1 MGSQESVAVGGGGAP
16 AYPLLTSSHP
26 HSLLIL
32 TPTRPS
38 HAHHPAACSVKSLVI
53 VVMLVTT
60 LLVVVWCAAEHGAT
74 SPGSE
79 DSPSNTVQDTHKYY
93 NLSVYQN
100 NAAQSFDKNF
110 IDMENAEIKHGLSN
124 TMVGAESVKPLFSF
138 PFYGHMVEEF
148 FITTHGF
155 LSLSPRLHDYIY
167 KTQYIAPL
175 RIKLDPSRSN
185 SSTISVLSLPD
196 RLTVEWSNV
205 SVMAD
210 AEHPSGGAFTF
221 QVTLRP
227 NGDIVFVYIEVQP
240 VLTTAALYDHEPVAG
255 ISDAF
260 LLHGSELHLYSK
272 INIDN
277 VMINTRTVA
286 TFSARPTCI
295 AQTSCGQC
303 VELTRT
309 SEFGCLWCEASGHCS
324 DGADRLREHW
334 NYQEC
339 HLTNTTTCSKDQSGQ
354 SGHTEWR
361 TSSLSY
367 SSEGLQTSTL
377 VSAVVS
383 SVCVLLLVILF
394 IIFIYLYG
402 KYNQETT
409 IGRYIKTMQESYQQF
424 GGDKSKFKSF
434 PSLELG
440 KKISEKAKAK
450 VKPARE
456 FVNPHPGVNNNN
468 VITASV

>member
-53 VVMLVTT
+53 VAMLVTT

-74 SPGSE
+74 SPGAD
-79 DSPSNTVQDTHKYY
+79 DSPSNVVQDTHKYY

-100 NAAQSFDKNF
+100 NAAKSFDKNF
-110 IDMENAEIKHGLSN
+110 IDMESAEIKHGLSN

-138 PFYGHMVEEF
+138 PFYGHVVEEF

-196 RLTVEWSNV
+196 RLPVEWSNV

-210 AEHPSGGAFTF
+210 AEHPAGGAFTF
-221 QVTLRP
+221 QVTLYP

-240 VLTTAALYDHEPVAG
+240 VLTRAALYDHEPVAG

-272 INIDN
+272 INIEN
-277 VMINTRTVA
+277 VKINTRTVA
-286 TFSARPTCI
+286 VFKALPTCI
-295 AQTSCGQC
+295 AQPDCGACVSLRQRSPFQC
-303 VELTRT
+303 M
-309 SEFGCLWCEASGHCS
+309 WCEAAGHCS
-324 DGADRLREHW
+324 DGADRLRENW
-334 NYQEC
+334 NEAQC
-339 HLTNTTTCSKDQSGQ
+339 HLSNTTTCDAA
-354 SGHTEWR
+354 HTEYR
-361 TSSLSY
+361 TSVRS
-367 SSEGLQTSTL
+367 GAATKVQASTV

-383 SVCVLLLVILF
+383 SICVVILVILF
-394 IIFIYLYG
+394 IVFIYLYA
-402 KYNQETT
+402 KYNEETSL
-409 IGRYIKTMQESYQQF
+409 GRQLKSLQQSYQQF
-424 GGDKSKFKSF
+424 GDKSQSKLKTLS
-434 PSLELG
+434 SLELG
-440 KKISEKAKAK
+440 KKISEKAKATKAK
-450 VKPARE
+450 VKPPSNE
-456 FVNPHPGVNNNN
+456 FVNPHPMVNNNN
-468 VITASV
+468 VITASM

>member
-1 MGSQESVAVGGGGAP
+1 MLAP
-16 AYPLLTSSHP
+16 
-26 HSLLIL
+26 
-32 TPTRPS
+32 
-38 HAHHPAACSVKSLVI
+38 V
-53 VVMLVTT
+53 
-60 LLVVVWCAAEHGAT
+60 LLVACLAAEHGAT
-74 SPGSE
+74 TPPV
-79 DSPSNTVQDTHKYY
+79 PSNTVQDIHKYY

-196 RLTVEWSNV
+196 RFTVEWSNV

-210 AEHPSGGAFTF
+210 AEHPSGGSFTF
-221 QVTLRP
+221 QATLRP
-227 NGDIVFVYIEVQP
+227 NGDIVFVYIEVQQI
-240 VLTTAALYDHEPVAG
+240 LSTAALYDHEPVAG

-277 VMINTRTVA
+277 TMINTRTVA

-295 AQTSCGQC
+295 SKRSCGEC
-303 VELTRT
+303 VSLARA
-309 SEFGCLWCEASGHCS
+309 SDFGCMWCEATGHCS
-324 DGADRLREHW
+324 DGADRLRERW
-334 NYQEC
+334 NTNQC
-339 HLTNTTTCSKDQSGQ
+339 HLTNTTTCSEELQN
-354 SGHTEWR
+354 HIEWR
-361 TSSLSY
+361 TSHGELS
-367 SSEGLQTSTL
+367 SPSDPSIQTSTV

-383 SVCVLLLVILF
+383 SVCVLILVILF
-394 IIFIYLYG
+394 IMFIYLYG

-409 IGRYIKTMQESYQQF
+409 IGRYIKTMQESYHQF
-424 GGDKSKFKSF
+424 GDKSKFKSF

-450 VKPARE
+450 VKPSRE
-456 FVNPHPGVNNNN
+456 FVNPHPMANNNN
-468 VITASV
+468 VITATM

>member
-1 MGSQESVAVGGGGAP
+1 MYFSWIPAGPTAPPSRFSVC
-16 AYPLLTSSHP
+16 LT
-26 HSLLIL
+26 
-32 TPTRPS
+32 
-38 HAHHPAACSVKSLVI
+38 
-53 VVMLVTT
+53 
-60 LLVVVWCAAEHGAT
+60 G
-74 SPGSE
+74 
-79 DSPSNTVQDTHKYY
+79 SPSSGAMSLSWLMQNILQEEPSLFRSNTIILIIIIIIILWDY
-93 NLSVYQN
+93 NLLFLGDSQAKWRHRVCVHWSS
-100 NAAQSFDKNF
+100 ASFDYSSSLWSWASCWH
-110 IDMENAEIKHGLSN
+110 IRWEGERWRDRIIIHI
-124 TMVGAESVKPLFSF
+124 VLF
-138 PFYGHMVEEF
+138 
-148 FITTHGF
+148 
-155 LSLSPRLHDYIY
+155 L
-167 KTQYIAPL
+167 
-175 RIKLDPSRSN
+175 
-185 SSTISVLSLPD
+185 
-196 RLTVEWSNV
+196 
-205 SVMAD
+205 
-210 AEHPSGGAFTF
+210 
-221 QVTLRP
+221 
-227 NGDIVFVYIEVQP
+227 
-240 VLTTAALYDHEPVAG
+240 
-255 ISDAF
+255 DAF

-334 NYQEC
+334 NNQEC

-367 SSEGLQTSTL
+367 SSAGLQTSTL

-468 VITASV
+468 VITASVWTQTSPSLAVTVTPWPTRPLVSWQSTYQAALSAGWRNKEVADCQLLYFFICIVNVYHLRCQYLVIYWHWYSSISRLWLIEPWNYIFGKVSKDFLNKF

>member
-1 MGSQESVAVGGGGAP
+1 MLAAVLGLAC
-16 AYPLLTSSHP
+16 L
-26 HSLLIL
+26 
-32 TPTRPS
+32 
-38 HAHHPAACSVKSLVI
+38 AAQ
-53 VVMLVTT
+53 
-60 LLVVVWCAAEHGAT
+60 HGAT
-74 SPGSE
+74 TPG
-79 DSPSNTVQDTHKYY
+79 PPPAPPGTVQDSHKYY

-110 IDMENAEIKHGLSN
+110 IDMESAEIKHGLSN

-138 PFYGHMVEEF
+138 PFYGHVVEEF

-196 RLTVEWSNV
+196 RFTVEWSNV

-210 AEHPSGGAFTF
+210 AEHPSGGSFTF
-221 QVTLRP
+221 QATLKP
-227 NGDIVFVYIEVQP
+227 NGDIVFVYIEVQQI
-240 VLTTAALYDHEPVAG
+240 LATAALYDHEPVAG

-286 TFSARPTCI
+286 VFSARPTCI
-295 AQTSCGQC
+295 SQQSCGEC
-303 VELTRT
+303 AALTR
-309 SEFGCLWCEASGHCS
+309 SSDFGCMWCEASGHCS

-334 NYQEC
+334 NAHEC
-339 HLTNTTTCSKDQSGQ
+339 HLTNTTTCSEQQ

-361 TSSLSY
+361 TSREQLSQ
-367 SSEGLQTSTL
+367 SEPAIQTSTV

-383 SVCVLLLVILF
+383 SVCVLILLILF

-402 KYNQETT
+402 KYNQETA

-424 GGDKSKFKSF
+424 GDKSKFKSF

-456 FVNPHPGVNNNN
+456 FINPHPMANNNN
-468 VITASV
+468 VITATM

>member
-53 VVMLVTT
+53 VAMLVTT

-74 SPGSE
+74 SPGAD
-79 DSPSNTVQDTHKYY
+79 DSPSNVVQDTHKYY

-110 IDMENAEIKHGLSN
+110 IDMESAEIKHGLSN

-138 PFYGHMVEEF
+138 PFYGHVVEF

-175 RIKLDPSRSN
+175 RVKLDPSRSN

-196 RLTVEWSNV
+196 RLTIEWSNV

-260 LLHGSELHLYSK
+260 LLHGSELHLYNK

-277 VMINTRTVA
+277 IDINTRTVA
-286 TFSARPTCI
+286 IFSALPTCV
-295 AQTSCGQC
+295 AQTSCNQC
-303 VELTRT
+303 SDLRQSSNFSCV
-309 SEFGCLWCEASGHCS
+309 WCEAAGHCS
-324 DGADRLREHW
+324 DGADRKREHW
-334 NYQEC
+334 DTNEC
-339 HLTNTTTCSKDQSGQ
+339 HLSNSTTCDAKSDN
-354 SGHTEWR
+354 EWR
-361 TSSLSY
+361 TSSFEAEPL
-367 SSEGLQTSTL
+367 LQTSTSTI
-377 VSAVVS
+377 VSAVIS
-383 SVCVLLLVILF
+383 SVLIIIL
-394 IIFIYLYG
+394 ISIFLAFVYLYG
-402 KYNQETT
+402 KYNEDTLV
-409 IGRYIKTMQESYQQF
+409 GRHIKRLKQSYEQF
-424 GGDKSKFKSF
+424 GGATAAKMT
-434 PSLELG
+434 SLELG
-440 KKISEKAKAK
+440 KKKSQAKAKAK
-450 VKPARE
+450 SKPVSE
-456 FVNPHPGVNNNN
+456 FVNPHPMATNNN
-468 VITASV
+468 VITASM